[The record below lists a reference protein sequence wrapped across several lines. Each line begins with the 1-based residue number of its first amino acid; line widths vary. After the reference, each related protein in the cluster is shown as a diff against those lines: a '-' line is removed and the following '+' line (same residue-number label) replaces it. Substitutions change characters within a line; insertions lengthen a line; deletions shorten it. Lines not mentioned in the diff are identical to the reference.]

1 MWCRNNPGC
10 GTETGRAPADG
21 AAGVGGRAGVGRFGW
36 TEPGDTGKTGTMSTQ
51 ERISGIALLVDW
63 ANEQDHWVRALT
75 GAVLESRRALTAN
88 VTDELYEVLL
98 NEKNLLDGQ
107 PITVA
112 PLERDLEAG
121 APEQSLR
128 LTRLS
133 EVANVNALAADQEIA
148 FNPRMTVLYG
158 ENGAGKTGY
167 VRVLKQLASVRTAEP
182 ILPNISQS
190 GSGDPPHGSLFY
202 ELDDEPKRFVWSGEE
217 GVPPFTRIDVFDARG
232 VEIHVDGPLTYTY
245 TPSEV
250 AVFRH
255 THEAIQAV
263 KERLDVAKSATQP
276 SGNPYLNKFGRD
288 GKLYVKIETLG
299 ATTDIE
305 ELERFGNV
313 SDAAKSQLEPLKE
326 GVAALRSGTS
336 DAKLQLVKSERELLM
351 GVKKTIETG
360 RAFDVEAHSQATDA
374 VAAAEGKHTH
384 ATQEALSGQPI
395 PGVLE
400 DSWRRFVE
408 AGEIYL
414 QEHYGGDYP
423 DAEDSC
429 PYCLQNLS
437 AEALTIVWKYRAF
450 CRSELKDAIQQARRE
465 VASLVDGV
473 AKLELKGLQDDVR
486 KRIGVTEEGRTPHA
500 SLVASHDALSALET
514 VQTTVTKGEKIASSD
529 ELRELLTKAETAV
542 ADRLNEV
549 DKLVGDLSTE
559 VAKRK
564 ELLATELGKLQD
576 LQDRMTLGELLPSIL
591 KHVASAKWASRA
603 NTILGRF
610 RQLGK
615 SLTDTSKLASEQL
628 LNHNFETTFTAE
640 CESLHA
646 PTVTLD
652 FPGRSGQPA
661 RRKSLTPDCR
671 LSAIL
676 SEGEQKVIAL
686 ADFVAEATLRRSVTP
701 LVFDD
706 PVTSLDYKRLQY
718 VVNRLVQ
725 LSETRQ
731 VIVFTH
737 NIWFTMELLGRFDKD
752 RESCSYYD
760 ISEDG
765 NERGIVSHGESPKLD
780 TWNDRKRRINLLL
793 EHIRREKEKA
803 MRDVLLEKGYDDLR
817 GACEIVVEQNLL
829 QKVVQSYNP
838 NVMVNNL
845 LRMKFDDL
853 PSASA
858 TICDVF
864 DRCCRFTGAHKQPM
878 ETLSVRPTL
887 EKLAEDWRK
896 LQKVHAHFS

>member
-1 MWCRNNPGC
+1 M
-10 GTETGRAPADG
+10 
-21 AAGVGGRAGVGRFGW
+21 
-36 TEPGDTGKTGTMSTQ
+36 
-51 ERISGIALLVDW
+51 VDW
-63 ANEQDHWVRALT
+63 ANEQDHWVRALA
-75 GAVLESRRALTAN
+75 GAVLESRSALNAN

-98 NEKNLLDGQ
+98 NEKNLVEGQ

-112 PLERDLEAG
+112 PLECDLEAG
-121 APEQSLR
+121 EAEQSLR
-128 LTRLS
+128 LIRLS
-133 EVANVNALAADQEIA
+133 EVANVNALAADQKIT

-158 ENGAGKTGY
+158 ENGTGKTGY
-167 VRVLKQLASVRTAEP
+167 VRVLKQLASVRTAES
-182 ILPNISQS
+182 ILPDISQAGEGGAPS
-190 GSGDPPHGSLFY
+190 GSLSY
-202 ELDDEPKRFVWSGEE
+202 ELGDEAKSFVWSGEE

-245 TPSEV
+245 TPSDL

-255 THEAIQAV
+255 THDAIEAV
-263 KERLDVAKSATQP
+263 KVRLDAAKSAAQP
-276 SGNPYLNKFGRD
+276 SGTPYLNKFDRN

-305 ELERFGNV
+305 ELERLGNV
-313 SDAAKSQLEPLKE
+313 SDAENSQLEPLKE
-326 GVAALRSGTS
+326 RVDALRSGTS
-336 DAKLQLVKSERELLM
+336 DAKLQLAESERDLLA

-360 RAFDVEAHSQATDA
+360 RAFDVEAHGQAVDA
-374 VAAAEGKHTH
+374 VATAERAHTH

-414 QEHYGGDYP
+414 QEHYGDEYP
-423 DAEDSC
+423 DEGDSC

-437 AEALTIVWKYRAF
+437 AVALEIVRKYRAF
-450 CRSELKDAIQQARRE
+450 CRSEIQDAVQQARRE
-465 VASLVDGV
+465 VASLVNGV
-473 AKLELKGLQDDVR
+473 AKLELKGFQDDVR
-486 KRIGVTEEGRTPHA
+486 KRIGAAEEGRTPHA

-514 VQTTVTKGEKIASSD
+514 VQTTVAKGEKIAAFD
-529 ELRELLTKAETAV
+529 ELHELLTKAETV
-542 ADRLNEV
+542 VTDRLNEV
-549 DKLVGDLSTE
+549 DKLVSDLSGELT
-559 VAKRK
+559 KRK
-564 ELLATELGKLQD
+564 ELLAKESGKLRD
-576 LQDRMTLGELLPSIL
+576 LQDRMTLGELLPSIR

-603 NTILGRF
+603 DTILGRF
-610 RQLGK
+610 WQLGK

-628 LNHNFETTFTAE
+628 LNHNFETTFNAE
-640 CESLHA
+640 CRALCA

-652 FPGRSGQPA
+652 FPGRRGQTA
-661 RRKSLTPDCR
+661 RRKSLTPDYR

-686 ADFVAEATLRRSVTP
+686 ADFVAEATLRRSATP

-737 NIWFTMELLGRFDKD
+737 NIWFTMELLRRFDKD
-752 RESCSYYD
+752 RKSCSYYD

-765 NERGIVSHGESPKLD
+765 NTCGIVSHGESPKLD
-780 TWNDRKRRINLLL
+780 TWNDRKRRINLLI
-793 EHIRREKEKA
+793 ECVKQEKEKA

-817 GACEIVVEQNLL
+817 GACEIVVEQDLL

-838 NVMVNNL
+838 NVMVDNL
-845 LRMKFDDL
+845 LRIKFGDL
-853 PSASA
+853 PSASN
-858 TICDVF
+858 TVCDIF
-864 DRCCRFTGAHKQPM
+864 DRCCRLTGTHKQPM

-887 EKLAEDWRK
+887 EKLEEDWK
-896 LQKVHAHFS
+896 ELQVVHSQFS

>member
-1 MWCRNNPGC
+1 M
-10 GTETGRAPADG
+10 
-21 AAGVGGRAGVGRFGW
+21 
-36 TEPGDTGKTGTMSTQ
+36 
-51 ERISGIALLVDW
+51 VDW
-63 ANEQDHWVRALT
+63 ANEQDHWVRALA
-75 GAVLESRRALTAN
+75 GAVLESRSALNAN

-98 NEKNLLDGQ
+98 NEKNLVEGQ

-112 PLERDLEAG
+112 PLECDLEAG
-121 APEQSLR
+121 EAEQSLR

-133 EVANVNALAADQEIA
+133 EVANVNALAADQKIT

-158 ENGAGKTGY
+158 ENGTGKTGY

-182 ILPNISQS
+182 ILPDISQAGEGGAPS
-190 GSGDPPHGSLFY
+190 GSLSY
-202 ELDDEPKRFVWSGEE
+202 ELGDEAKSFVWSGEE

-245 TPSEV
+245 TPSDL

-255 THEAIQAV
+255 THDAIEAV
-263 KERLDVAKSATQP
+263 KVRLDAAKSAAQP
-276 SGNPYLNKFGRD
+276 SGTPYLNKFDRN

-305 ELERFGNV
+305 ELERLGNV
-313 SDAAKSQLEPLKE
+313 SDAENSQLEPLKE
-326 GVAALRSGTS
+326 RVDALRSGTS
-336 DAKLQLVKSERELLM
+336 DAKLQLAESERDLLA

-360 RAFDVEAHSQATDA
+360 RAFDVEAHGQAVDA
-374 VAAAEGKHTH
+374 VATAERAHTH

-408 AGEIYL
+408 AGAIYL
-414 QEHYGGDYP
+414 QEHYGDEYP
-423 DAEDSC
+423 DEGDSC

-437 AEALTIVWKYRAF
+437 AVALEIVRKYRAF
-450 CRSELKDAIQQARRE
+450 CRSEIQDAVQQARRE
-465 VASLVDGV
+465 VASLVNGV
-473 AKLELKGLQDDVR
+473 AKLELKGFQDDVR
-486 KRIGVTEEGRTPHA
+486 KRIGAAEEGRTPHA

-514 VQTTVTKGEKIASSD
+514 VQTTVAKGEKIATFD
-529 ELRELLTKAETAV
+529 ELHELLTKAETV
-542 ADRLNEV
+542 VTDRLNEV
-549 DKLVGDLSTE
+549 DKLVSDLSGELT
-559 VAKRK
+559 KRK
-564 ELLATELGKLQD
+564 ELLAKESGKLRD
-576 LQDRMTLGELLPSIL
+576 LQDRMTLGELLPSIR

-603 NTILGRF
+603 DTILGRF

-628 LNHNFETTFTAE
+628 LNHNFETTFNAE
-640 CESLHA
+640 CRALCA

-652 FPGRSGQPA
+652 FPGRRGQTA
-661 RRKSLTPDCR
+661 RRKSLTPDYR

-686 ADFVAEATLRRSVTP
+686 ADFVAEATLRRSASP

-737 NIWFTMELLGRFDKD
+737 NIWFTMELLRRFDKD
-752 RESCSYYD
+752 RKSCSYYD

-765 NERGIVSHGESPKLD
+765 NTRGIVSHGESPKLD
-780 TWNDRKRRINLLL
+780 TWNDRKRRINLLI
-793 EHIRREKEKA
+793 ERVKQEKEKA

-817 GACEIVVEQNLL
+817 GACEIVVEQDLL

-838 NVMVNNL
+838 NVMVDNL
-845 LRMKFDDL
+845 LRIKFGDL
-853 PSASA
+853 PSASN
-858 TICDVF
+858 TVCDIF
-864 DRCCRFTGAHKQPM
+864 DRCCRLTGTHKQPM

-887 EKLAEDWRK
+887 EKLEEDWK
-896 LQKVHAHFS
+896 ELQVVHSQFS

>member
-1 MWCRNNPGC
+1 
-10 GTETGRAPADG
+10 
-21 AAGVGGRAGVGRFGW
+21 
-36 TEPGDTGKTGTMSTQ
+36 MSRQQRT
-51 ERISGIALLVDW
+51 SGIALLVDW
-63 ANEQDHWVRALT
+63 ANEQDHWVRALA
-75 GAVLESRRALTAN
+75 GAVLESRSALNAN

-98 NEKNLLDGQ
+98 NEKNLVEGQ

-112 PLERDLEAG
+112 PLECDLEAG
-121 APEQSLR
+121 EAEQSLR

-133 EVANVNALAADQEIA
+133 EVANVNALAADQKIT

-158 ENGAGKTGY
+158 ENGTGKTGY

-182 ILPNISQS
+182 ILPDISQAGEGGAPS
-190 GSGDPPHGSLFY
+190 GSLSY
-202 ELDDEPKRFVWSGEE
+202 ELGDEAKSFVWSGEE

-245 TPSEV
+245 TPSDL

-255 THEAIQAV
+255 THDAIEAV
-263 KERLDVAKSATQP
+263 KVRLDAAKSAAQP
-276 SGNPYLNKFGRD
+276 SGTPYLNKFDRN

-305 ELERFGNV
+305 ELERLGNV
-313 SDAAKSQLEPLKE
+313 SDAENSQLEPLKE
-326 GVAALRSGTS
+326 RVDALRSGTS
-336 DAKLQLVKSERELLM
+336 DAKLQLAESERDLLA

-360 RAFDVEAHSQATDA
+360 RAFDVEAHGQAVDA
-374 VAAAEGKHTH
+374 VATAERAHTH

-414 QEHYGGDYP
+414 QEHYGDEYP
-423 DAEDSC
+423 DEGDSC

-437 AEALTIVWKYRAF
+437 AVALEIVRKYRAF
-450 CRSELKDAIQQARRE
+450 CRSEIQDAVQQARRE
-465 VASLVDGV
+465 VASLVNGV
-473 AKLELKGLQDDVR
+473 AKLELKGFQDDVR
-486 KRIGVTEEGRTPHA
+486 KRIGAAEEGRTPHA

-514 VQTTVTKGEKIASSD
+514 VQTTVAKGEKIAAFD
-529 ELRELLTKAETAV
+529 ELHELLTKAETV
-542 ADRLNEV
+542 VTDRLNEV
-549 DKLVGDLSTE
+549 DKLVSDLSGELT
-559 VAKRK
+559 KRK
-564 ELLATELGKLQD
+564 ELLAKESGKLRD
-576 LQDRMTLGELLPSIL
+576 LQDRMTLGELLPSIR

-603 NTILGRF
+603 DTILGRF

-628 LNHNFETTFTAE
+628 LNHNFETTFNAE
-640 CESLHA
+640 CRALCA

-652 FPGRSGQPA
+652 FPGRRGQTA
-661 RRKSLTPDCR
+661 RRKSLTPDYR

-686 ADFVAEATLRRSVTP
+686 ADFVAEATLRRSATP

-737 NIWFTMELLGRFDKD
+737 NIWFTMELLRRFDKD
-752 RESCSYYD
+752 RKSCSYYD

-765 NERGIVSHGESPKLD
+765 NTRGIVSHGESPKLD
-780 TWNDRKRRINLLL
+780 TWNDRKRRINLLI
-793 EHIRREKEKA
+793 ERVKQEKEKA

-817 GACEIVVEQNLL
+817 GACEIVVEQDLL

-838 NVMVNNL
+838 NVMVDNL
-845 LRMKFDDL
+845 LRIKFGDL
-853 PSASA
+853 PSASN
-858 TICDVF
+858 TVCDIF
-864 DRCCRFTGAHKQPM
+864 DRCCRLTGTHKQPM

-887 EKLAEDWRK
+887 EKLEEDWK
-896 LQKVHAHFS
+896 ELQVVHSQFS

>member
-1 MWCRNNPGC
+1 
-10 GTETGRAPADG
+10 
-21 AAGVGGRAGVGRFGW
+21 
-36 TEPGDTGKTGTMSTQ
+36 MSTQ
-51 ERISGIALLVDW
+51 QRTSGIALLADW
-63 ANEQDHWVRALT
+63 ANEQDHWVRALA
-75 GAVLESRRALTAN
+75 GAVLESRRALNAN
-88 VTDELYEVLL
+88 VIDELYEVLL
-98 NEKNLLDGQ
+98 NEKNLVEGR

-121 APEQSLR
+121 AAEQSLR

-133 EVANVNALAADQEIA
+133 EVANVNALVADQEIA
-148 FNPRMTVLYG
+148 FNPCMTVLYG
-158 ENGAGKTGY
+158 ENGTGKTGY

-182 ILPNISQS
+182 ILPNISQAS
-190 GSGDPPHGSLFY
+190 AGGTPHGSLSY
-202 ELDDEPKRFVWSGEE
+202 ELGDAPKSFVWSGEE

-245 TPSEV
+245 TPSEL

-255 THEAIQAV
+255 THEAIEAV
-263 KERLDVAKSATQP
+263 KARLDAAKSATQP
-276 SGNPYLNKFGRD
+276 SGNPYLNKFDRD

-305 ELERFGNV
+305 ELERLSNV
-313 SDAAKSQLEPLKE
+313 PDAEKSQLEPLKE
-326 GVAALRSGTS
+326 RVDALRSGTS
-336 DAKLQLVKSERELLM
+336 DAKLQLAGSERDLLT

-360 RAFDVEAHSQATDA
+360 RAFDVEAYGQATDA
-374 VAAAEGKHTH
+374 VATAERAHTH

-408 AGEIYL
+408 AGELYL
-414 QEHYGGDYP
+414 QEHYADEYP
-423 DAEDSC
+423 NEGDSC
-429 PYCLQNLS
+429 PYCLQNLN
-437 AEALTIVWKYRAF
+437 AAALEIVRKYRAF
-450 CRSELKDAIQQARRE
+450 CRSELQDAVQQARRE

-473 AKLELKGLQDDVR
+473 AKLELKSFQDDVR
-486 KRIGVTEEGRTPHA
+486 KRIGAAGEGRTPHA
-500 SLVASHDALSALET
+500 SLVASYDALSALET
-514 VQTTVTKGEKIASSD
+514 VQTTVAKGEKIAAFD
-529 ELRELLTKAETAV
+529 GLPELLAKAETV
-542 ADRLNEV
+542 VTNRLNEV
-549 DKLVGDLSTE
+549 DRLVSDLSGE

-564 ELLATELGKLQD
+564 ELLATESGKLRD
-576 LQDRMTLGELLPSIL
+576 LQDRMTLGELLPSIR
-591 KHVASAKWASRA
+591 KHVTSAKWASRA
-603 NTILGRF
+603 GTILGRF
-610 RQLGK
+610 RQLGR

-640 CESLHA
+640 CRALHA
-646 PTVTLD
+646 PAVTLD
-652 FPGRSGQPA
+652 FPGRRGQPA
-661 RRKSLTPDCR
+661 RRKSLTPDYR

-686 ADFVAEATLRRSVTP
+686 ADFVAEATLRRSATP

-725 LSETRQ
+725 LSETQ
-731 VIVFTH
+731 QIIVFTH
-737 NIWFTMELLGRFDKD
+737 NIWFTMELLGKFDKD

-760 ISEDG
+760 VSEDG
-765 NERGIVSHGESPKLD
+765 NALGIVSRGESPKLD
-780 TWNDRKRRINLLL
+780 TWNDRKQRINLLIGRVRQ
-793 EHIRREKEKA
+793 EREKA

-845 LRMKFDDL
+845 LRMKFGDL
-853 PSASA
+853 PSASN
-858 TICDVF
+858 TVCDIF

-887 EKLAEDWRK
+887 EKLEEDWK
-896 LQKVHAHFS
+896 ELQAVHSRFS

>member
-1 MWCRNNPGC
+1 
-10 GTETGRAPADG
+10 
-21 AAGVGGRAGVGRFGW
+21 
-36 TEPGDTGKTGTMSTQ
+36 MSTQ
-51 ERISGIALLVDW
+51 QRTSGIALLVDW
-63 ANEQDHWVRALT
+63 ANEQDHWVRALA
-75 GAVLESRRALTAN
+75 GAVLESRRALNAN

-98 NEKNLLDGQ
+98 NEKNLVEGRS
-107 PITVA
+107 ITVA

-121 APEQSLR
+121 AAEQSLR

-133 EVANVNALAADQEIA
+133 EIANVNALATDQEIV

-158 ENGAGKTGY
+158 ENGTGKTGY

-182 ILPNISQS
+182 ILPNISQA
-190 GSGDPPHGSLFY
+190 GAGDDPHGSLSY
-202 ELDDEPKRFVWSGEE
+202 ELGDESKSFVWSGEE

-245 TPSEV
+245 TPSEL

-255 THEAIQAV
+255 THEAIEAV
-263 KERLDVAKSATQP
+263 KERLDAAKRATQP

-305 ELERFGNV
+305 ELERLGNV
-313 SDAAKSQLEPLKE
+313 PDAEKSQLESLKE
-326 GVAALRSGTS
+326 RVAALRSGTS
-336 DAKLQLVKSERELLM
+336 DAKLQLAESERDLLT

-360 RAFDVEAHSQATDA
+360 LAFDVKAHGQAADA
-374 VAAAEGKHTH
+374 VATAERAHTH

-395 PGVLE
+395 PGVLK

-414 QEHYGGDYP
+414 QEHYADEYP
-423 DAEDSC
+423 DEGDSC

-437 AEALTIVWKYRAF
+437 AAALEIVRKYRAF
-450 CRSELKDAIQQARRE
+450 CRSELQDAVQQARRE

-473 AKLELKGLQDDVR
+473 AKLELKGFQDDVR
-486 KRIGVTEEGRTPHA
+486 KRIGAVEEGGTPHA
-500 SLVASHDALSALET
+500 SLVASHDALSALKT
-514 VQTTVTKGEKIASSD
+514 VQTTVEKGEKIADFD
-529 ELRELLTKAETAV
+529 ELLGLLTKAATMV
-542 ADRLNEV
+542 THRLNEV
-549 DKLVGDLSTE
+549 DKLVSDLSGE

-564 ELLATELGKLQD
+564 ELLATESGKLRD
-576 LQDRMTLGELLPSIL
+576 LQDRMTLGELLPSICN
-591 KHVASAKWASRA
+591 HVTSAKWASRA
-603 NTILGRF
+603 GTILGRF
-610 RQLGK
+610 RQLGR
-615 SLTDTSKLASEQL
+615 SLTDTSKLASKQL

-640 CESLHA
+640 CRALRA
-646 PTVTLD
+646 PAVTLD
-652 FPGRSGQPA
+652 FPGRRGQPT
-661 RRKSLTPDCR
+661 RRKSLTPDYR

-686 ADFVAEATLRRSVTP
+686 ADFVAEASLRRSATP

-725 LSETRQ
+725 LSEARQ

-752 RESCSYYD
+752 RKSCSYYD
-760 ISEDG
+760 VSEDG
-765 NERGIVSHGESPKLD
+765 NARGIVSHGESPKLD
-780 TWNDRKRRINLLL
+780 TWNDRKRRINSL
-793 EHIRREKEKA
+793 IGRVKQEKEKA

-817 GACEIVVEQNLL
+817 GACEIVVEQDLL

-838 NVMVNNL
+838 NVMVDNL
-845 LRMKFDDL
+845 LRMNFGDL
-853 PSASA
+853 PSACN
-858 TICDVF
+858 TICDIF
-864 DRCCRFTGAHKQPM
+864 GRCCRFTGAHKQPM

-887 EKLAEDWRK
+887 EKLEEDWKK
-896 LQKVHAHFS
+896 LQTVHSHFS